1 MDEDAIATEVKA
13 AVGRGPLCAALITH
27 IGPDWPGG
35 REPAH
40 CWFPTGFRKKGRG
53 SYEPWPFFQ
62 LQQFRSI
69 LAE

>member
-35 REPAH
+35 RARPLLVPDGDQEEGP
-40 CWFPTGFRKKGRG
+40 G
-53 SYEPWPFFQ
+53 Q
-62 LQQFRSI
+62 L
-69 LAE
+69 